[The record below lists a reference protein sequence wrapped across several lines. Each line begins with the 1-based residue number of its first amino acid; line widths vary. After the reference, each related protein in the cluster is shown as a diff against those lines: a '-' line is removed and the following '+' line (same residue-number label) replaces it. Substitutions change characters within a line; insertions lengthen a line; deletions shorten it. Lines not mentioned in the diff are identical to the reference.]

1 MNDQQPQTVTID
13 DKTYPLEDLSNEV
26 KELLSLHAQ
35 AQDMMI
41 NARRQAVIHELSV
54 NNLVGMIKSKVVSD
68 ESDDQP
74 QAPLEGHVIQ

>member
-1 MNDQQPQTVTID
+1 MNDQQPQTVTIG

-26 KELLSLHAQ
+26 KELLPLHAQ